1 MAKDVRTPIVDPPA
15 SAKDAYP
22 ISGLTF
28 LLVPKTEPDAK
39 KLAEVKGF
47 VGYVI
52 TGGQVTAG
60 QLHYAEIPASLQTID
75 ENLLNEI
82 QSSR

>member
-1 MAKDVRTPIVDPPA
+1 M
-15 SAKDAYP
+15 
-22 ISGLTF
+22 
-28 LLVPKTEPDAK
+28 PKTEPDAK

-60 QLHYAEIPASLQTID
+60 QLHYAEIPASLQNID
-75 ENLLNEI
+75 KNLLNEV
-82 QSSR
+82 QSGS